1 MNLVKDNEDFK
12 KWNTKFKDN
21 NERRLTEKKNHELK
35 NKILKLET
43 SLKEKEQVVNSIIE
57 SLTYQRQLQT
67 VSKNRWYTEKRKTT
81 PPQNPKQVSIASNN
95 RFGALDLNNVNYE
108 DFTNEDENINVS
120 NSGNRQ
126 VLKQQLLLSKILK
139 EYQLS
144 LTIFEKTTILQG
156 EITNQ

>member
-12 KWNTKFKDN
+12 KWNTKSKDN

-139 EYQLS
+139 EYQL
-144 LTIFEKTTILQG
+144 
-156 EITNQ
+156 